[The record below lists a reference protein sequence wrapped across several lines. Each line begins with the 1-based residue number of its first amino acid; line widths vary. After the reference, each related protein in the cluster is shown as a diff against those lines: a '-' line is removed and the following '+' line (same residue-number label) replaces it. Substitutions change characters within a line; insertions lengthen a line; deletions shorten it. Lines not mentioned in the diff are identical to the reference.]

1 MSGTTRNDSKGSQDP
16 VEMETRQAK
25 IMTLPLP
32 QILDEREAVIR
43 AAVML

>member
-1 MSGTTRNDSKGSQDP
+1 MVSKNVGP
-16 VEMETRQAK
+16 PEERILEEAPK
-25 IMTLPLP
+25 IMRRPLP